1 MNLWN
6 NYSEGDKMNAKE
18 MAQEIA
24 FELMGRYDEEESVLY
39 DTINKDCN
47 MAVADFRNDVEN
59 EVIAILE
66 GHGYG
71 ISY

>member
-1 MNLWN
+1 
-6 NYSEGDKMNAKE
+6 MNAKE
-18 MAQEIA
+18 IAQEIA
-24 FELMGRYDEEESVLY
+24 FELMGRYDEEENVLY

-47 MAVADFRNDVEN
+47 NAVADFRNDVEN